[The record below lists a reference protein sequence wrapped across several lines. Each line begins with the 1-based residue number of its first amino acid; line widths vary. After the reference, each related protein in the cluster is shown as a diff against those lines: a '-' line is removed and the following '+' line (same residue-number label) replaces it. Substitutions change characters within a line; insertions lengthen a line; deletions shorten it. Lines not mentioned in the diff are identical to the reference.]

1 MEFMQFETDLRDL
14 FGDGDVGV
22 SLIPELD
29 CFPCGYAPR
38 NICSAEPQAVLGPA
52 EPQFTGP
59 PSLQYEAAP
68 SPAAREKR
76 RYSDLDPPPPP
87 NEDTHSKARLA
98 SIIMS
103 GMADTDNAA
112 QHHTR
117 TLAPSRTI
125 AMTVAPQ
132 VYYFAYLSFV
142 NTREGH
148 THAQREY
155 KHKERHGERARN
167 TQTRTNAQ
175 THAHTCCGVCVCSD
189 MCLCQCSLDS
199 LPKTRCSDMCLC

>member
-1 MEFMQFETDLRDL
+1 MEDMQFETDLRDL
-14 FGDGDVGV
+14 FGDGDLGV
-22 SLIPELD
+22 SRIPAPD
-29 CFPCGYAPR
+29 CFPCGYAPQ
-38 NICSAEPQAVLGPA
+38 NICSAEPQSVLSPA

-59 PSLQYEAAP
+59 PSLQYVAAP

-103 GMADTDNAA
+103 GMPDAKNAA
-112 QHHTR
+112 QHHTS
-117 TLAPSRTI
+117 TLAPSRTT

-142 NTREGH
+142 IARERETEREREVYMYKH
-148 THAQREY
+148 THAQ
-155 KHKERHGERARN
+155 K
-167 TQTRTNAQ
+167 
-175 THAHTCCGVCVCSD
+175 
-189 MCLCQCSLDS
+189 
-199 LPKTRCSDMCLC
+199 

>member
-1 MEFMQFETDLRDL
+1 MEFIQFETDLRDL

-22 SLIPELD
+22 SLIPEPD

-59 PSLQYEAAP
+59 PSLQYVAAP

-103 GMADTDNAA
+103 GMADADNAA
-112 QHHTR
+112 QHHTS
-117 TLAPSRTI
+117 TLAPSRTT
-125 AMTVAPQ
+125 AMTVPPQ

-155 KHKERHGERARN
+155 KHKERHIERARN
-167 TQTRTNAQ
+167 THTRTHAQ

-189 MCLCQCSLDS
+189 MCLC
-199 LPKTRCSDMCLC
+199 